1 MNKVK
6 ALQNTRKGT
15 FALARIVSD
24 KKPLKAYRQH
34 KITKV
39 VLATVRTGVEFK
51 NLAVNEDRETGS
63 LPWGQWE
70 VYPYAIQ
77 HKGNRYLRL
86 YLGNSMKV
94 FYLVD
99 GVKTDSV
106 NARFMIQGETEK
118 KVIDNTV
125 GCPVYDWSTPTFPH
139 RDLVVE
145 TGEHGELLRMSWTQL
160 KSKADK
166 EKPTC
171 ITVKETGLVSL
182 KQKGRELING
192 NA

>member
-1 MNKVK
+1 MKK
-6 ALQNTRKGT
+6 IEALQNIRKGT
-15 FALARIVSD
+15 FAIARIVSD

-63 LPWGQWE
+63 LPWGEWE

-77 HKGNRYLRL
+77 HKGNRYIRL

-99 GVKTDSV
+99 GVKVASQV
-106 NARFMIQGETEK
+106 AKAML
-118 KVIDNTV
+118 
-125 GCPVYDWSTPTFPH
+125 P
-139 RDLVVE
+139 
-145 TGEHGELLRMSWTQL
+145 
-160 KSKADK
+160 KSNSNG
-166 EKPTC
+166 KPSC
-171 ITVKETGLVSL
+171 ITVKEAGLVSI
-182 KQKGRELING
+182 KQNGKELVNG
-192 NA
+192 IS